1 MIAAIHAGWKGA
13 FKGII
18 KRTLNFMIK
27 KGCDPKNVTA
37 VIGPC
42 ISVKN
47 YEVKKDFIKK
57 LIKKDG
63 KNKKFFKK
71 IQNKDFFDLKKYVLS
86 QLKALNIKKID
97 IINKN
102 TFNPKNNFF
111 SARRSISRNEN
122 DYGRNISVIMI
133 NWQYLMKLL
142 TGNSNK
148 PLSKNIAKYLKS
160 KLVNSSI
167 KKFSDGEIYIEINEN
182 IRGNSIFIIQS
193 ISSPANDNLMEL
205 LLCIDALKRSSAKN
219 ITAVIPYFGYARQ
232 DRKVVPRTSISAKLV
247 SNLITKAGADRV
259 VTVDLHAG
267 QIQGFFDI
275 PVDNLFA
282 TPIFARHAKKNIKS
296 KNIICVAPD
305 VGGTERARALGKI
318 LNVELAIVDKR
329 RPKPGQ
335 SKVMNVIGNVKG
347 KTCIIVDDIID
358 SGGTIVNAAK
368 ALKDRGAK
376 EVYVYIT
383 HGVLSGE
390 AVDKIKKSV
399 IRKLVIT
406 DTIDN
411 HDKIKNVK
419 NIEVLPISALMG
431 EAIKRISNST
441 SVSDLFK

>member
-1 MIAAIHAGWKGA
+1 
-13 FKGII
+13 
-18 KRTLNFMIK
+18 
-27 KGCDPKNVTA
+27 
-37 VIGPC
+37 
-42 ISVKN
+42 
-47 YEVKKDFIKK
+47 
-57 LIKKDG
+57 
-63 KNKKFFKK
+63 
-71 IQNKDFFDLKKYVLS
+71 
-86 QLKALNIKKID
+86 
-97 IINKN
+97 
-102 TFNPKNNFF
+102 
-111 SARRSISRNEN
+111 
-122 DYGRNISVIMI
+122 
-133 NWQYLMKLL
+133 MKLL
-142 TGNSNK
+142 SGNSNK
-148 PLSKNIAKYLKS
+148 PLSKSIAKYLKS

-167 KKFSDGEIYIEINEN
+167 RNFSDGEIYVEINEN
-182 IRGNSIFIIQS
+182 IRGNSIFLIQS
-193 ISSPANDNLMEL
+193 VSSPANDNLMEL

-232 DRKVVPRTSISAKLV
+232 DRKVAPRTSISAKLV

-282 TPIFARHAKKNIKS
+282 TPIFARHVKKKIKS
-296 KNIICVAPD
+296 KNLICVAPD

-318 LNVELAIVDKR
+318 LNVGLAIVDKR

-335 SKVMNVIGNVKG
+335 SQVMNIVGDVKG
-347 KTCIIVDDIID
+347 KTCIVVDDIID

-390 AVDKIKKSV
+390 AVKKIRNSV
-399 IRKLVIT
+399 IKNLVIT

-411 HDKIKNVK
+411 MNRVKGAK
-419 NIEVLPISALMG
+419 NIEVLSISGLMG

>member
-1 MIAAIHAGWKGA
+1 
-13 FKGII
+13 
-18 KRTLNFMIK
+18 
-27 KGCDPKNVTA
+27 
-37 VIGPC
+37 
-42 ISVKN
+42 
-47 YEVKKDFIKK
+47 
-57 LIKKDG
+57 
-63 KNKKFFKK
+63 
-71 IQNKDFFDLKKYVLS
+71 
-86 QLKALNIKKID
+86 
-97 IINKN
+97 
-102 TFNPKNNFF
+102 
-111 SARRSISRNEN
+111 
-122 DYGRNISVIMI
+122 
-133 NWQYLMKLL
+133 MKLL
-142 TGNSNK
+142 SGNSNK
-148 PLSKNIAKYLKS
+148 PLSKSIAKYLKS

-247 SNLITKAGADRV
+247 SNLITKAGADRI

-275 PVDNLFA
+275 PVDNLFS
-282 TPIFARHAKKNIKS
+282 TPIFARHAKKKIKG

-305 VGGTERARALGKI
+305 VGGTERARALGKL
-318 LNVELAIVDKR
+318 LNAELAIVDKR

-335 SKVMNVIGNVKG
+335 SQVMNVIGNVKG
-347 KTCIIVDDIID
+347 KVCIIVDDIID

-368 ALKDRGAK
+368 ALKIRGAK

-383 HGVLSGE
+383 HGVLSGD
-390 AVDKIKKSV
+390 AVKKIKNSV
-399 IRKLVIT
+399 IKNLVIT

-411 HDKIKNVK
+411 GGKVKSAK
-419 NIEVLPISALMG
+419 NIEVLSISSLMG

>member
-1 MIAAIHAGWKGA
+1 
-13 FKGII
+13 
-18 KRTLNFMIK
+18 
-27 KGCDPKNVTA
+27 
-37 VIGPC
+37 
-42 ISVKN
+42 
-47 YEVKKDFIKK
+47 
-57 LIKKDG
+57 
-63 KNKKFFKK
+63 
-71 IQNKDFFDLKKYVLS
+71 
-86 QLKALNIKKID
+86 
-97 IINKN
+97 
-102 TFNPKNNFF
+102 
-111 SARRSISRNEN
+111 
-122 DYGRNISVIMI
+122 
-133 NWQYLMKLL
+133 MKLL

-148 PLSKNIAKYLKS
+148 VLSKNIAKYLKT

-167 KKFSDGEIYIEINEN
+167 RKFADGEIYIEINEN
-182 IRGNSIFIIQS
+182 IRGNSIFIVQS

-275 PVDNLFA
+275 PVDNLFS
-282 TPIFARHAKKNIKS
+282 TPIFARHAKKRIKS
-296 KNIICVAPD
+296 KKIICVAPD
-305 VGGTERARALGKI
+305 VGGTERARALGKL
-318 LNVELAIVDKR
+318 LNVGLAIVDKR

-335 SKVMNVIGNVKG
+335 SQVMNVIGDVRNQ
-347 KTCIIVDDIID
+347 TCIIVDDIID

-368 ALKDRGAK
+368 ALKQRGAK

-383 HGVLSGE
+383 HGVLSGD
-390 AVDKIKKSV
+390 AVKKIKNSV
-399 IRKLVIT
+399 IKNLVIT

-411 HDKIKNVK
+411 SQKTKNVK
-419 NIEVLPISALMG
+419 NIEVLPVSNLMG

>member
-1 MIAAIHAGWKGA
+1 
-13 FKGII
+13 
-18 KRTLNFMIK
+18 
-27 KGCDPKNVTA
+27 
-37 VIGPC
+37 
-42 ISVKN
+42 
-47 YEVKKDFIKK
+47 
-57 LIKKDG
+57 
-63 KNKKFFKK
+63 
-71 IQNKDFFDLKKYVLS
+71 
-86 QLKALNIKKID
+86 
-97 IINKN
+97 
-102 TFNPKNNFF
+102 
-111 SARRSISRNEN
+111 
-122 DYGRNISVIMI
+122 
-133 NWQYLMKLL
+133 MKLL

-148 PLSKNIAKYLKS
+148 ILSKNIAKYLKT

-167 KKFSDGEIYIEINEN
+167 RKFSDGEIYVEINEN
-182 IRGNSIFIIQS
+182 IRGNSIFIVQS

-219 ITAVIPYFGYARQ
+219 ITAVIPYFGYGRQ

-282 TPIFARHAKKNIKS
+282 TPIFARHVRKKIKS
-296 KNIICVAPD
+296 DKIICVAPD
-305 VGGTERARALGKI
+305 VGGTERARALGKL
-318 LNVELAIVDKR
+318 LNVGLAIVDKR

-335 SKVMNVIGNVKG
+335 SQVMNVIGDVKG

-368 ALKDRGAK
+368 ALKEKGAK

-390 AVDKIKKSV
+390 AVKKIKNSTIK
-399 IRKLVIT
+399 KLVIT

-411 HDKIKNVK
+411 GEKTKNVK
-419 NIEVLPISALMG
+419 NIEVLPISGLMG
-431 EAIKRISNST
+431 EAIKRISNSA

>member
-1 MIAAIHAGWKGA
+1 
-13 FKGII
+13 
-18 KRTLNFMIK
+18 
-27 KGCDPKNVTA
+27 
-37 VIGPC
+37 
-42 ISVKN
+42 
-47 YEVKKDFIKK
+47 
-57 LIKKDG
+57 
-63 KNKKFFKK
+63 
-71 IQNKDFFDLKKYVLS
+71 
-86 QLKALNIKKID
+86 
-97 IINKN
+97 
-102 TFNPKNNFF
+102 
-111 SARRSISRNEN
+111 
-122 DYGRNISVIMI
+122 
-133 NWQYLMKLL
+133 MKLL

-148 PLSKNIAKYLKS
+148 ILSKNIAKYLKT

-167 KKFSDGEIYIEINEN
+167 RKFADGEIYVEINEN

-205 LLCIDALKRSSAKN
+205 LLVIDALKRSSAKN

-247 SNLITKAGADRV
+247 SNLITKSGADRV

-282 TPIFARHAKKNIKS
+282 TPIFARHIRKKIKS
-296 KNIICVAPD
+296 KKIICVAPD
-305 VGGTERARALGKI
+305 VGGTERARALGKL
-318 LNVELAIVDKR
+318 LNVGLAIVDKR

-335 SKVMNVIGNVKG
+335 SQVMNVIGDVKD

-368 ALKDRGAK
+368 ALKARGAK
-376 EVYVYIT
+376 EVFVYIT

-390 AVDKIKKSV
+390 AVNKIKSSV
-399 IRKLVIT
+399 IKNLVIT

-411 HDKIKNVK
+411 GEKTKNVK
-419 NIEVLPISALMG
+419 NIEVLPISSLMG

>member
-1 MIAAIHAGWKGA
+1 
-13 FKGII
+13 
-18 KRTLNFMIK
+18 
-27 KGCDPKNVTA
+27 
-37 VIGPC
+37 
-42 ISVKN
+42 
-47 YEVKKDFIKK
+47 
-57 LIKKDG
+57 
-63 KNKKFFKK
+63 
-71 IQNKDFFDLKKYVLS
+71 
-86 QLKALNIKKID
+86 
-97 IINKN
+97 
-102 TFNPKNNFF
+102 
-111 SARRSISRNEN
+111 
-122 DYGRNISVIMI
+122 
-133 NWQYLMKLL
+133 MKLL

-148 PLSKNIAKYLKS
+148 NLSKKIAKNLKS
-160 KLVNSSI
+160 KLINSSI
-167 KKFSDGEIYIEINEN
+167 RKFADGEIYVEINEN

-193 ISSPANDNLMEL
+193 VSSPANDNLMEL

-275 PVDNLFA
+275 PVDNLFG
-282 TPIFARHAKKNIKS
+282 TPIFARHIRKNIKS

-305 VGGTERARALGKI
+305 VGGTERARALGK
-318 LNVELAIVDKR
+318 LLDVGLAIVDKR
-329 RPKPGQ
+329 RPAPGKSQ
-335 SKVMNVIGNVKG
+335 VMNVIGNVKG

-383 HGVLSGE
+383 HGVLTGE
-390 AVDKIKKSV
+390 AVRKIKLSSIKN
-399 IRKLVIT
+399 LVIT

-411 HDKIKNVK
+411 SGKTNKIN
-419 NIEVLPISALMG
+419 NIEVLSIANLMG

>member
-1 MIAAIHAGWKGA
+1 
-13 FKGII
+13 
-18 KRTLNFMIK
+18 
-27 KGCDPKNVTA
+27 
-37 VIGPC
+37 
-42 ISVKN
+42 
-47 YEVKKDFIKK
+47 
-57 LIKKDG
+57 
-63 KNKKFFKK
+63 
-71 IQNKDFFDLKKYVLS
+71 
-86 QLKALNIKKID
+86 
-97 IINKN
+97 
-102 TFNPKNNFF
+102 
-111 SARRSISRNEN
+111 
-122 DYGRNISVIMI
+122 
-133 NWQYLMKLL
+133 MKLL

-148 PLSKNIAKYLKS
+148 TLSKKIAKYLKL

-167 KKFSDGEIYIEINEN
+167 KKFADGEIYIEINEN

-267 QIQGFFDI
+267 QVQGFFDI
-275 PVDNLFA
+275 PVDNLFC
-282 TPIFARHAKKNIKS
+282 TPIFARHVNKNINK

-305 VGGTERARALGKI
+305 VGGTERARALGK
-318 LNVELAIVDKR
+318 LLDVGLAIVDKR
-329 RPKPGQ
+329 RPSPGKSQ
-335 SKVMNVIGNVKG
+335 VMNVVGNVKN

-358 SGGTIVNAAK
+358 TGGTIVNAAE
-368 ALKDRGAK
+368 ALKNRGAK

-390 AVDKIKKSV
+390 AVKKIEKSV
-399 IRKLVIT
+399 IKKLVIT
-406 DTIDN
+406 DSIDN
-411 HDKIKNVK
+411 NERVK
-419 NIEVLPISALMG
+419 KARNIEVLTISNLMG